1 LLAGEETFVY
11 YGNDGGKMILAN
23 IRMKVSPQKRGEVLR
38 ILRST
43 AEGNRILPGCL
54 SCRIYED
61 LQEVNVI
68 MFEELWRSKEEL
80 EQHLRSDDYRKILLL
95 MEMALQHPEV
105 RFNNVSSSS
114 GMETIEKARIP
125 AGRGNW
131 P

>member
-1 LLAGEETFVY
+1 MRAEGLR
-11 YGNDGGKMILAN
+11 I
-23 IRMKVSPQKRGEVLR
+23 SPRKRDEALR

-43 AEGNRILPGCL
+43 SEGDRIPPGCL

-105 RFNNVSSSS
+105 RFNNLSSSS